1 MKCLKFLKP
10 FLICAVSLVCMAV
23 SCPHYFDPFEEE
35 TNEGRGVLGFYADDS
50 EVIYREAYITPVGED
65 SLEIY
70 STFWLENYG
79 ELRIKFAK
87 KDMSLDTPITNPE
100 ISLEYVYSLT
110 PYDSGASGNL
120 TYRAEYR
127 TIEVEAGE
135 LSFRRIGSSDEIYRG
150 DVVSGNFS
158 FEGTKVMNNGETR
171 EFKATDGTFDLR
183 RK

>member
-1 MKCLKFLKP
+1 
-10 FLICAVSLVCMAV
+10 MAV

-79 ELRIKFAK
+79 ELRIKFAM

-110 PYDSGASGNL
+110 P
-120 TYRAEYR
+120 
-127 TIEVEAGE
+127 
-135 LSFRRIGSSDEIYRG
+135 
-150 DVVSGNFS
+150 
-158 FEGTKVMNNGETR
+158 
-171 EFKATDGTFDLR
+171 
-183 RK
+183 